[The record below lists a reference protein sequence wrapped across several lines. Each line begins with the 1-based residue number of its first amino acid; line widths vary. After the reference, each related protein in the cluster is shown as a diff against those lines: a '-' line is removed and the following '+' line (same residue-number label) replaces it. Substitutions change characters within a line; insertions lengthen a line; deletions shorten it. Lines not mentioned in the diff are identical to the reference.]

1 MYNLNFLKGFNLLLL
16 LGFFLDKIPVR
27 VLMATSG
34 QIIES
39 DISLNVDKTVVNF
52 VSKATGI
59 SVMIFI
65 SLLVQN
71 SDIFLH
77 CF

>member
-1 MYNLNFLKGFNLLLL
+1 
-16 LGFFLDKIPVR
+16 
-27 VLMATSG
+27 MATSG

-59 SVMIFI
+59 SFMIFL

-71 SDIFLH
+71 SNIISILKLKF
-77 CF
+77 